1 MSYDA
6 IKKAALEL
14 FATQGY
20 EGTSLSQIADKVGIK
35 KQSIYSHFK
44 NKDELYLQLV
54 EETFDIELR
63 RIRHS
68 LELKAKQPLYD
79 CLLDALSSYMERY
92 QDDYR
97 LKFSLRIS
105 FFPSIHLYEQVM
117 NAVYDYIDAVDA
129 LYFQQFEQAERNQ
142 IIQVDAKTATLSFS
156 ALIDSICLELVYGGL
171 DRTKRKLEAS
181 WHVYWSGLTKS

>member
-79 CLLDALSSYMERY
+79 CLLDALSSYME
-92 QDDYR
+92 QV
-97 LKFSLRIS
+97 SLQHLQVL
-105 FFPSIHLYEQVM
+105 PSIEVRQL
-117 NAVYDYIDAVDA
+117 N
-129 LYFQQFEQAERNQ
+129 
-142 IIQVDAKTATLSFS
+142 TA
-156 ALIDSICLELVYGGL
+156 IVSI
-171 DRTKRKLEAS
+171 S
-181 WHVYWSGLTKS
+181 PH